1 MRQTIEAALMGA
13 LLAGAPIAMSG
24 EPAAVVINKACGP
37 DLKQFCSNMTPG
49 GQLAECI
56 RENSSRFSPPC
67 KEAIKAAQANKKE

>member
-37 DLKQFCSNMTPG
+37 DLKQFCSNVTPG

-56 RENSSRFSPPC
+56 R
-67 KEAIKAAQANKKE
+67 